1 MAGARRNER
10 IPTPSSWPVS
20 GLAEVSSVFEGL
32 PTRSSRAH
40 S

>member
-32 PTRSSRAH
+32 PMH
-40 S
+40 SESAQ